1 MRRTDV
7 YVAVGGVDQLAGTL
21 TVRGR
26 GDLARSQFVYD
37 PEFAYGGQGFDLA
50 PGLPVDDPVH
60 GFRGIP
66 LFVQDAGPD
75 LFGAL
80 TCYAGLHSRRTG
92 WRRSTTWTTSS
103 APATSPGKER
113 SASPTPPPARS

>member
-75 LFGAL
+75 LWAL